1 MDAETKAALGR
12 LRRLH
17 DGVES
22 GEVYREFPHP
32 AKQRMV
38 DELAVELFALAEHPA
53 DDDEPVTKEWLA
65 AKGAIFHDVWRFY
78 LPACELHVSFS
89 PTGGMWL
96 ARLNQEDERYEYLN
110 ISDSVP
116 TKRQVRRLV
125 SALEG
130 K

>member
-1 MDAETKAALGR
+1 MDTETKEALER
-12 LRRLH
+12 LRREGQGENVYPSWFP
-17 DGVES
+17 DYDMES
-22 GEVYREFPHP
+22 RKDSHT
-32 AKQRMV
+32 
-38 DELAVELFALAEHPA
+38 LAEAYLAEHPA

>member
-1 MDAETKAALGR
+1 MMDAETKAALER
-12 LRRLH
+12 LRREGQGENVYPSWFP
-17 DGVES
+17 DYDMES
-22 GEVYREFPHP
+22 RKDSHT
-32 AKQRMV
+32 
-38 DELAVELFALAEHPA
+38 LAEAYLAEHPA

>member
-1 MDAETKAALGR
+1 MDTETKAALDR
-12 LRRLH
+12 LRSE
-17 DGVES
+17 GQ
-22 GEVYREFPHP
+22 GENVYPSWFPDYDMEVR
-32 AKQRMV
+32 KDVRT
-38 DELAVELFALAEHPA
+38 LADAYLAEHPP

>member
-1 MDAETKAALGR
+1 MAGGR
-12 LRRLH
+12 GKTDEGGVPDVTYELLIGDVRTRL
-17 DGVES
+17 
-22 GEVYREFPHP
+22 
-32 AKQRMV
+32 
-38 DELAVELFALAEHPA
+38 
-53 DDDEPVTKEWLA
+53 DEPVTKEWLA